1 MSQKDWIAVE
11 ELAELCPHRMVL
23 WGVVKGHSAVQV
35 WRGGALKPE
44 LETQTGLN
52 VTSFHM
58 STFHLGSY
66 SNPNCIIVL
75 WAGSGV
81 TFRDIG
87 LMICTEVFQFM
98 RQDDMSSDSMSRSPT
113 ATPSKVLQPF
123 SSASIVQIRY
133 WVRGKLLNEP
143 LRKKESCLCVF
154 DEDTEHHCIDEIL
167 VLKAE
172 QAAAFVQKY
181 VDAHIPSI
189 NMHVNLLYGYC
200 PISCNNAKHVTW
212 LTVLRP

>member
-1 MSQKDWIAVE
+1 
-11 ELAELCPHRMVL
+11 MVL

-66 SNPNCIIVL
+66 SNPNCITVL

-81 TFRDIG
+81 TFRDIE

-133 WVRGKLLNEP
+133 WIRGKLLNEP
-143 LRKKESCLCVF
+143 LRKKESCLCVL
-154 DEDTEHHCIDEIL
+154 DEDTEHHCIDEISTQSGTSCCIRTEVCGCTHSFYKHACKFAL
-167 VLKAE
+167 W
-172 QAAAFVQKY
+172 
-181 VDAHIPSI
+181 
-189 NMHVNLLYGYC
+189 LL
-200 PISCNNAKHVTW
+200 PNQ
-212 LTVLRP
+212 L